1 MNGSSIKGQQVRN
14 RHLCEPYNQVL
25 TLVNNQGEPGLK
37 DDVVVPKLTNPETGE
52 PVDTSVPCEVG
63 WRNIIMEKGPEAFAK
78 AVREYPGVLIMDTT
92 WRDAHQSL
100 LATRLRTT
108 DMVNIAKETSW
119 ALANAFSLEMWG
131 GATFDVAMRFLYEDP
146 WERLVSY
153 WVFR

>member
-1 MNGSSIKGQQVRN
+1 
-14 RHLCEPYNQVL
+14 
-25 TLVNNQGEPGLK
+25 
-37 DDVVVPKLTNPETGE
+37 
-52 PVDTSVPCEVG
+52 
-63 WRNIIMEKGPEAFAK
+63 MEKGPEAFAK

-153 WVFR
+153 LGTLLMRQTLYADPFSSQFLFAAYSSQTCS

>member
-1 MNGSSIKGQQVRN
+1 MARRK
-14 RHLCEPYNQVL
+14 
-25 TLVNNQGEPGLK
+25 GEPGLK
-37 DDVVVPKLTNPETGE
+37 DDIVVPAFQNRDDPNGPPL
-52 PVDTSVPCEVG
+52 DTSRPCEKG
-63 WRNIIMEKGPEAFAK
+63 WRNIIVEHGPEAFAK

-100 LATRLRTT
+100 LATRLRTI

-146 WERLVSY
+146 WERLVSLVY
-153 WVFR
+153 DQIQHMD